1 MTPGAPRLCRKC
13 GKRPVPPSL
22 LKHGDYLCSNCR
34 NRRPCAKGCLH
45 RYRRSAKGKA
55 YMARSNARRLY
66 VGHVYHSYVAD
77 ADQAAAIQT
86 HIKERRREFEQGQQ
100 NREKAEGPAAG

>member
-1 MTPGAPRLCRKC
+1 MR
-13 GKRPVPPSL
+13 
-22 LKHGDYLCSNCR
+22 
-34 NRRPCAKGCLH
+34 GCVQ

-86 HIKERRREFEQGQQ
+86 HIKERTRAFVAAQR
-100 NREKAEGPAAG
+100 AVSPLVGPDAI